1 MSDKLFSTYQ
11 LGDYTLNNRVVMAPM
26 TRSRAVNNNA
36 PGELEATYYAQRAGA
51 GLIITEGVSPSA
63 NGLGYA
69 RIPGAYS
76 EAQKAGWKLVADA
89 VHAKGGKIFMQ
100 MMHTGRVSSDKN
112 MPEGAEVVAPTTKTK
127 QGEMWVDADGMVPHT
142 TPREMTSTDIQQAI
156 EEYATAAK
164 NAVEAGID
172 GIEVHGANGYLIEQF
187 INPNVNTLTNE
198 YGADTV
204 ENRVRF
210 LLDVTK
216 AVVDAVGAGKV
227 GVRISPYG
235 AFGVEEGHLYDQ
247 LDETYVYIAEEL
259 SKLGVAYIHVVDHS
273 TMGSPEVPASIK
285 AKIREAFNGTYI
297 LSGGYT
303 KETAEAD
310 LEAGKGDVVAFGRA
324 FIANPDL
331 VERFKQNAELADADQ
346 STFYMPGEKGYTDY
360 PTLAEA
366 NA

>member
-1 MSDKLFSTYQ
+1 M
-11 LGDYTLNNRVVMAPM
+11 
-26 TRSRAVNNNA
+26 
-36 PGELEATYYAQRAGA
+36 
-51 GLIITEGVSPSA
+51 
-63 NGLGYA
+63 
-69 RIPGAYS
+69 
-76 EAQKAGWKLVADA
+76 
-89 VHAKGGKIFMQ
+89 
-100 MMHTGRVSSDKN
+100 
-112 MPEGAEVVAPTTKTK
+112 
-127 QGEMWVDADGMVPHT
+127 
-142 TPREMTSTDIQQAI
+142 
-156 EEYATAAK
+156 
-164 NAVEAGID
+164 
-172 GIEVHGANGYLIEQF
+172 
-187 INPNVNTLTNE
+187 NTLTNE